1 MGVTSEWM
9 GDAFEE
15 GFYDAIGKE
24 LVKSASILRREL
36 SLALAKSGKS
46 PPPSPKG
53 SDIPYNRTGHLA
65 GSWHASPTASRSGG
79 KFTAVVHT
87 NVMYALYL
95 VKRTGSG
102 RRDYMKEN
110 LYWYQKSVAMI
121 KKRLDPDRLI
131 KVATGRFRI

>member
-24 LVKSASILRREL
+24 LVKSASILRRNL
-36 SLALAKSGKS
+36 STVLAKTGKS
-46 PPPSPKG
+46 PPPSPDG
-53 SDIPYNRTGHLA
+53 SDIPFNRTGTLA
-65 GSWHASPTASRSGG
+65 RSWQASPKAHRAGD
-79 KFTAVVHT
+79 KFTAGVRT

-95 VKRTGSG
+95 VKKIAKG
-102 RRDYMKEN
+102 RRDYMKED
-110 LYWYQKSVAMI
+110 LYWYQKTVAMI

-131 KVATGRFRI
+131 KVATGRFRT